1 MFSIGAPLRNVRL
14 KFEVRKMKKIMSCFL
29 LFISITAAFMADAY
43 ALTPPRP
50 EPRRIHLGDGRV
62 FHLTP
67 PEFEAQGYPKSGLY
81 QDGELVYTFDRW
93 ELWGHMM
100 FFSND
105 AMSFLVVPIS
115 AFGVI
120 RFYER
125 GVLTHYHG
133 VQNLFRYRGEPCQ
146 CRGLYCAWINR
157 DEIRLDRANDRLQ
170 IITLEGYKIMFDLS
184 TGFILSQYI
193 SPEHVPEEPEEQQSG
208 QISTIALVGGPLL
221 ISGVIVVL
229 VKKFPHKK

>member
-1 MFSIGAPLRNVRL
+1 
-14 KFEVRKMKKIMSCFL
+14 MKKIMAYFL
-29 LFISITAAFMADAY
+29 LLILITAAFMADAY

-81 QDGELVYTFDRW
+81 QDGELVYTFGRW
-93 ELWGHMM
+93 ELWSHVGQM

-105 AMSFLVVPIS
+105 AMSFLVVPNS
-115 AFGVI
+115 PFGVI
-120 RFYER
+120 GFYER
-125 GVLTHYHG
+125 GVLTHYHD
-133 VQNLFRYRGEPCQ
+133 VQSLLRHGDRMLGEPCEFS
-146 CRGLYCAWINR
+146 GKLINWG
-157 DEIRLDRANDRLQ
+157 EIRLDRANDRLQ

-193 SPEHVPEEPEEQQSG
+193 SPEHVPEEQQSG

-221 ISGVIVVL
+221 ILGVIIVL
-229 VKKFPHKK
+229 VKKFSHKK